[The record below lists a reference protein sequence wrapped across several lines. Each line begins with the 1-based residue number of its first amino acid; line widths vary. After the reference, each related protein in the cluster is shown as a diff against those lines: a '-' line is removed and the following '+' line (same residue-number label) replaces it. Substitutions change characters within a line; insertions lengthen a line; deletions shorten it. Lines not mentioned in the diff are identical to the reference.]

1 MEKMDA
7 KPRQNAESSL
17 EEEERSQK
25 EVVEG
30 TSFFH
35 PVQLPKKNGEVL
47 VEKRMEESK
56 IEVERELQELL
67 RSISEETSQ
76 LRESLIEEN
85 RLMNE
90 LSVSIK
96 QIMQKINVSINI
108 PPQNV
113 PVKKKVKRVILN
125 EEGNLMLVSENGKV
139 HSAFLA
145 EYPPRVVM
153 AVLWVVIPKLA
164 EVVVRYRKKVSKRI
178 GFFRRLKKELKNVAK
193 AVIGE
198 KGQSVEPTKKAEGRY
213 S

>member
-1 MEKMDA
+1 MEKTDA
-7 KPRQNAESSL
+7 KPRQNTESSL
-17 EEEERSQK
+17 GEEERSRN

-30 TSFFH
+30 TSYSH

-47 VEKRMEESK
+47 VENRMEESK
-56 IEVERELQELL
+56 IEVEQELQELL
-67 RSISEETSQ
+67 RSIGEETSQ
-76 LRESLIEEN
+76 LRESLIEES

-125 EEGNLMLVSENGKV
+125 KEGNLMLFSENGKV
-139 HSAFLA
+139 RSAFLA

-153 AVLWVVIPKLA
+153 AVIWVVMPKLA
-164 EVVVRYRKKVSKRI
+164 EVVVHYRKKVSKRI
-178 GFFRRLKKELKNVAK
+178 GFFKKLKRELKNVAK

-198 KGQSVEPTKKAEGRY
+198 IGQSTEPTTKAEGRD